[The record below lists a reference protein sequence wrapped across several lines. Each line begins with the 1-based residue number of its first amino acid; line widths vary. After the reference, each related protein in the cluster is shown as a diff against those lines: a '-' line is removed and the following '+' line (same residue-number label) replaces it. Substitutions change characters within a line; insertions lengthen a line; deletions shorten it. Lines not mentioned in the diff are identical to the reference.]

1 MRPSPNQ
8 RDDAVTFVLQRTPS
22 ESILAERPY
31 SGLHVLSIYNQHRSF
46 NGDGRTD
53 RASLQ
58 RVTRIADSTTDALSL
73 DTSRLSFAFLGLT
86 AALSASVL

>member
-31 SGLHVLSIYNQHRSF
+31 SGLHVLSFYNQHRSF

-58 RVTRIADSTTDALSL
+58 RVTRIAGSTTDAQ
-73 DTSRLSFAFLGLT
+73 TVRPYKGL
-86 AALSASVL
+86 LVLLVRQRTPFR